1 MKLVS
6 TRDFSQKAD
15 LSYALLNPSASGGGL
30 FSPERLPLL
39 SEDFFKQCEDLS
51 YKQIALKII
60 ESFDFDVSSEVF
72 ESALKRYD
80 KFENPACPVQI
91 KKLSENAYILELYH
105 GPTLAFKDMALQP
118 FGALLKSIAKSRN
131 EKFLIMCATSGDT
144 GPATL
149 EAFADDE
156 NIKAVCLYPQ
166 GGTSEI
172 QRQQMV
178 KQSAANLKILGV
190 RGNFDDTQRALKSLL
205 ADEDFKNELARAN
218 LNLSAA
224 NSVNFGRIL
233 FQIIYYIYASIY
245 FSKHGVLSPEQN
257 LKQSDQCQACGKNF
271 GAAASTGSVES
282 ANSTESGSGAGGAKS
297 AKSSAKGG
305 AKFNTFDVIVPSG
318 NFGNALGAYFAKK
331 MGAKIGKIKIASNAN
346 NILTEL
352 FTRGIYDLRG
362 RELIRTISPAMDILV
377 SSNVERLLSDMFGDA
392 RTSELMQSLARDKFY
407 KLSASELAKL
417 REIFEADFCDDAQ
430 CAKFIKQESSRGVL
444 VDPHTA
450 TCFKLLDESRLNL
463 VISTA
468 KWIKFTP
475 SMIGAIKGRACED
488 EQADMIALSKE
499 FRSDI
504 PPQISRLFSAPQV
517 HSSVVEQSEIKNA
530 IMEWIKK

>member
-72 ESALKRYD
+72 EDALKRYD

-178 KQSAANLKILGV
+178 KQSATNLKILGV

-233 FQIIYYIYASIY
+233 FQIIYYLYASIY
-245 FSKHGVLSPEQN
+245 FSKHGVLSFERN
-257 LKQSDQCQACGKNF
+257 LDENAQCSACGKNF
-271 GAAASTGSVES
+271 GAAVG
-282 ANSTESGSGAGGAKS
+282 ANSAQS
-297 AKSSAKGG
+297 AKQSAKF
-305 AKFNTFDVIVPSG
+305 KTFDVIVPSG

-392 RTSELMQSLARDKFY
+392 RTSKLIQSLARDKFY
-407 KLSASELAKL
+407 QLSASELAKL
-417 REIFEADFCDDAQ
+417 REVFEADFCDDTQ

-444 VDPHTA
+444 IDPHTA

-488 EQADMIALSKE
+488 ERADMIALSKE

>member
-1 MKLVS
+1 MKLVC

-39 SEDFFKQCEDLS
+39 SEDFLKQCEDLS

-72 ESALKRYD
+72 ESALGRYD

-118 FGALLKSIAKSRN
+118 FGALLKSIAKSRG

-166 GGTSEI
+166 GGTSEM

-271 GAAASTGSVES
+271 DAAS
-282 ANSTESGSGAGGAKS
+282 ASGAQS
-297 AKSSAKGG
+297 AKQGS
-305 AKFNTFDVIVPSG
+305 KFNTFDVIVPSG

-352 FTRGIYDLRG
+352 FTSGIYDLRG

-407 KLSASELAKL
+407 KLNASELAKL

-444 VDPHTA
+444 IDPHTA

-488 EQADMIALSKE
+488 ERADMIALSKE

>member
-1 MKLVS
+1 M
-6 TRDFSQKAD
+6 
-15 LSYALLNPSASGGGL
+15 
-30 FSPERLPLL
+30 
-39 SEDFFKQCEDLS
+39 
-51 YKQIALKII
+51 
-60 ESFDFDVSSEVF
+60 
-72 ESALKRYD
+72 
-80 KFENPACPVQI
+80 
-91 KKLSENAYILELYH
+91 
-105 GPTLAFKDMALQP
+105 
-118 FGALLKSIAKSRN
+118 
-131 EKFLIMCATSGDT
+131 
-144 GPATL
+144 
-149 EAFADDE
+149 
-156 NIKAVCLYPQ
+156 
-166 GGTSEI
+166 
-172 QRQQMV
+172 
-178 KQSAANLKILGV
+178 
-190 RGNFDDTQRALKSLL
+190 
-205 ADEDFKNELARAN
+205 
-218 LNLSAA
+218 
-224 NSVNFGRIL
+224 
-233 FQIIYYIYASIY
+233 
-245 FSKHGVLSPEQN
+245 SPEQN
-257 LKQSDQCQACGKNF
+257 LKQSDQCTACGKNF
-271 GAAASTGSVES
+271 GAAAG
-282 ANSTESGSGAGGAKS
+282 ANSAQS
-297 AKSSAKGG
+297 AKPDS
-305 AKFNTFDVIVPSG
+305 KFNTFDVIVPSG

-352 FTRGIYDLRG
+352 FTRGIYDLRN

-407 KLSASELAKL
+407 KLSESELAKL
-417 REIFEADFCDDAQ
+417 REVFEADFCDDAQ
-430 CAKFIKQESSRGVL
+430 CAKFIKQESSRRVL
-444 VDPHTA
+444 IDPHTA

>member
-72 ESALKRYD
+72 EDALKRYD

-205 ADEDFKNELARAN
+205 ADDNFKNELARAN

-233 FQIIYYIYASIY
+233 FQIIYYLYASIY

-257 LKQSDQCQACGKNF
+257 LKQSDQCTTCGKNF
-271 GAAASTGSVES
+271 GDVAS
-282 ANSTESGSGAGGAKS
+282 ANSAQSTKQST
-297 AKSSAKGG
+297 
-305 AKFNTFDVIVPSG
+305 KFNTFDVIVPSG

-352 FTRGIYDLRG
+352 FTRGIYDLRN
-362 RELIRTISPAMDILV
+362 RELIRTISPAMDILI

-417 REIFEADFCDDAQ
+417 REVFEADFCDDAQ
-430 CAKFIKQESSRGVL
+430 CAKFIKQESSHGVL
-444 VDPHTA
+444 IDPHTA

-463 VISTA
+463 IISTA

-475 SMIGAIKGRACED
+475 SMIGAIKGRACE
-488 EQADMIALSKE
+488 EERADMIALSKE
-499 FRSDI
+499 FRRYTPASWSKARSKT
-504 PPQISRLFSAPQV
+504 P
-517 HSSVVEQSEIKNA
+517 
-530 IMEWIKK
+530 

>member
-60 ESFDFDVSSEVF
+60 ESFDFDVSSEIF
-72 ESALKRYD
+72 EDALKRYD

-205 ADEDFKNELARAN
+205 ADDDFRNELARAN

-233 FQIIYYIYASIY
+233 FQIIYYLYASIY

-257 LKQSDQCQACGKNF
+257 LKQSDQCAAGGKNF
-271 GAAASTGSVES
+271 GTVAS
-282 ANSTESGSGAGGAKS
+282 ANSAQSVKQS
-297 AKSSAKGG
+297 

-352 FTRGIYDLRG
+352 FTRGIYDLRK
-362 RELIRTISPAMDILV
+362 RELIRTISPAMDILI

-417 REIFEADFCDDAQ
+417 QEVFEADFCDDTQ

-444 VDPHTA
+444 IDPHTA

-488 EQADMIALSKE
+488 ERADMIALSKE

>member
-15 LSYALLNPSASGGGL
+15 LSYALLNPSARGGGL

-60 ESFDFDVSSEVF
+60 KSFDFDVSSEIF

-233 FQIIYYIYASIY
+233 FQIIYYLYASIY
-245 FSKHGVLSPEQN
+245 FSKHGVLSPDQN
-257 LKQSDQCQACGKNF
+257 LKQSDQCAACGKNF
-271 GAAASTGSVES
+271 SAAAG
-282 ANSTESGSGAGGAKS
+282 ANSAQNVKQGS
-297 AKSSAKGG
+297 
-305 AKFNTFDVIVPSG
+305 KFNTFDVIVPSG

-417 REIFEADFCDDAQ
+417 REVFEADFCDDTQ

-488 EQADMIALSKE
+488 ERADMIALSKE

>member
-39 SEDFFKQCEDLS
+39 NEDFFKQCEDLS

-60 ESFDFDVSSEVF
+60 ESFDFDISSEVF
-72 ESALKRYD
+72 EDALKRYD

-245 FSKHGVLSPEQN
+245 FSKHGVLSPDQN
-257 LKQSDQCQACGKNF
+257 LKQSDQCTTCSQNLD
-271 GAAASTGSVES
+271 AAAG
-282 ANSTESGSGAGGAKS
+282 ANSAQS
-297 AKSSAKGG
+297 AKQS

-352 FTRGIYDLRG
+352 FTRGIYDLRK
-362 RELIRTISPAMDILV
+362 RELIRTISPAMDILI
-377 SSNVERLLSDMFGDA
+377 SSNVERLLSDMFGDT

-407 KLSASELAKL
+407 KLSADELAKL
-417 REIFEADFCDDAQ
+417 QEVFEADFCDDAQ
-430 CAKFIKQESSRGVL
+430 CAKFIKQKSSHGVL
-444 VDPHTA
+444 IDPHTA

-488 EQADMIALSKE
+488 ERADMIALSKE

>member
-39 SEDFFKQCEDLS
+39 NEDFFKQCEDLS

-205 ADEDFKNELARAN
+205 ADEDFRNELAQAN

-233 FQIIYYIYASIY
+233 FQIIYYLYASIY
-245 FSKHGVLSPEQN
+245 FSKHGVLSPDQN

-271 GAAASTGSVES
+271 SAAAGASGAA
-282 ANSTESGSGAGGAKS
+282 S
-297 AKSSAKGG
+297 AKQS

-377 SSNVERLLSDMFGDA
+377 SSNVERLLSDLFGDA

-417 REIFEADFCDDAQ
+417 QEIFEADFCDDTQ

-444 VDPHTA
+444 IDPHTA

-488 EQADMIALSKE
+488 ERADMIALSKE

>member
-60 ESFDFDVSSEVF
+60 ESFDFDISSEVF
-72 ESALKRYD
+72 EDALKRYD

-118 FGALLKSIAKSRN
+118 FGALLKSIAKSRG

-205 ADEDFKNELARAN
+205 ADDDFKNELARAN

-245 FSKHGVLSPEQN
+245 FSKHGVLSFEQN
-257 LKQSDQCQACGKNF
+257 LKQSDQCQACSQNLD
-271 GAAASTGSVES
+271 AAAG
-282 ANSTESGSGAGGAKS
+282 ANSAQS
-297 AKSSAKGG
+297 AKQS

-352 FTRGIYDLRG
+352 FTRGIYDLRK
-362 RELIRTISPAMDILV
+362 RELIRTISPAMDILI

-417 REIFEADFCDDAQ
+417 REVFEADFCDDTQ
-430 CAKFIKQESSRGVL
+430 CAKFIKQESEHGVL
-444 VDPHTA
+444 IDPHTA

-475 SMIGAIKGRACED
+475 SMISAIKGRACED
-488 EQADMIALSKE
+488 ERADMIALSKE

>member
-233 FQIIYYIYASIY
+233 FQIIYYLYASIY

-257 LKQSDQCQACGKNF
+257 LKQSDQCTADGKNF
-271 GAAASTGSVES
+271 GAAAGVNSAQNVKQGS
-282 ANSTESGSGAGGAKS
+282 
-297 AKSSAKGG
+297 
-305 AKFNTFDVIVPSG
+305 KFNTFDVIVPSG

-352 FTRGIYDLRG
+352 FTSGIYDLRG

-417 REIFEADFCDDAQ
+417 REVFEADFCDDAQ
-430 CAKFIKQESSRGVL
+430 CAKFIKQESSHGVL
-444 VDPHTA
+444 IDPHTA

-488 EQADMIALSKE
+488 ERADMIALSKE

>member
-6 TRDFSQKAD
+6 TRDFSQRAD
-15 LSYALLNPSASGGGL
+15 LSYALLNPSANGGGL

-72 ESALKRYD
+72 EDALKRYD

-91 KKLSENAYILELYH
+91 KKLNENAYILELYH

-205 ADEDFKNELARAN
+205 ADDDFKNELARAN

-233 FQIIYYIYASIY
+233 FQIIYYLYASIY
-245 FSKHGVLSPEQN
+245 FSKHGVLSFEQN
-257 LKQSDQCQACGKNF
+257 LKQSDQCQACSQNLD
-271 GAAASTGSVES
+271 AATS
-282 ANSTESGSGAGGAKS
+282 ANGAQS
-297 AKSSAKGG
+297 AKQS

-352 FTRGIYDLRG
+352 FTSGIYDLRG

-444 VDPHTA
+444 IDPHTA

-475 SMIGAIKGRACED
+475 SMIGAIKGRACKD
-488 EQADMIALSKE
+488 ERADMIALSKE

>member
-30 FSPERLPLL
+30 FSPERMPLL
-39 SEDFFKQCEDLS
+39 SEDFFKHCEDLS

-72 ESALKRYD
+72 EDALKRYD

-118 FGALLKSIAKSRN
+118 FGALLKSIAKSRG

-205 ADEDFKNELARAN
+205 ADDDFRNELARAN

-233 FQIIYYIYASIY
+233 FQIIYYLYASIY

-257 LKQSDQCQACGKNF
+257 LKQSDQCTACSQNLD
-271 GAAASTGSVES
+271 AATS
-282 ANSTESGSGAGGAKS
+282 ANSAQSVKQGS
-297 AKSSAKGG
+297 
-305 AKFNTFDVIVPSG
+305 KFNTFDVIVPSG

-377 SSNVERLLSDMFGDA
+377 SSNVERLLSDIFGDA

-417 REIFEADFCDDAQ
+417 QEIFEADFCDDTQ

-444 VDPHTA
+444 IDPHTA

-488 EQADMIALSKE
+488 ERADMIALSKE

>member
-72 ESALKRYD
+72 EDALKRYD

-118 FGALLKSIAKSRN
+118 FGALLKSIAKARN

-205 ADEDFKNELARAN
+205 ADDNFKNELARAN

-233 FQIIYYIYASIY
+233 FQIIYYLYASIY

-257 LKQSDQCQACGKNF
+257 LKQSDQCTTCGKNF
-271 GAAASTGSVES
+271 GDVAS
-282 ANSTESGSGAGGAKS
+282 ANSAQSVKQ
-297 AKSSAKGG
+297 SS
-305 AKFNTFDVIVPSG
+305 KFNTFDVIVPSG

-352 FTRGIYDLRG
+352 FTSGIYDLRG

-407 KLSASELAKL
+407 QLSASELAKL

-430 CAKFIKQESSRGVL
+430 CAKFIKQESSHGVL
-444 VDPHTA
+444 IDPHTA

-488 EQADMIALSKE
+488 ERADMIALSKE

>member
-118 FGALLKSIAKSRN
+118 FGALLKSIAKARN

-178 KQSAANLKILGV
+178 KQSAVNLKILGV

-205 ADEDFKNELARAN
+205 SDDDFKNELARAN

-233 FQIIYYIYASIY
+233 FQIIYYLYASIY

-257 LKQSDQCQACGKNF
+257 LKQSDQCTACGKNF
-271 GAAASTGSVES
+271 GAAAG
-282 ANSTESGSGAGGAKS
+282 ANSAQS
-297 AKSSAKGG
+297 AKPDS
-305 AKFNTFDVIVPSG
+305 KFNTFDVIVPSG

-352 FTRGIYDLRG
+352 FTRGIYDLRS
-362 RELIRTISPAMDILV
+362 RELIRTISPAMDILI

-407 KLSASELAKL
+407 KLRADELVKL
-417 REIFEADFCDDAQ
+417 RGVFEADFCDDTQ

-444 VDPHTA
+444 IDPHTA

-475 SMIGAIKGRACED
+475 SMIGAIKGRTCED
-488 EQADMIALSKE
+488 ERADMIALSKE

>member
-60 ESFDFDVSSEVF
+60 ESFDFDVSSEIF
-72 ESALKRYD
+72 ESALRRYD

-118 FGALLKSIAKSRN
+118 FGALLKSIAKARN

-205 ADEDFKNELARAN
+205 ADDDFRNELARAN

-271 GAAASTGSVES
+271 GSAAS
-282 ANSTESGSGAGGAKS
+282 ASGAQSVKQS
-297 AKSSAKGG
+297 

-352 FTRGIYDLRG
+352 FTRGIYDLRN
-362 RELIRTISPAMDILV
+362 RELIRTISPAMDILI

-392 RTSELMQSLARDKFY
+392 RTNELMQSLARDKFY

-417 REIFEADFCDDAQ
+417 REVFEADFCDDAQ
-430 CAKFIKQESSRGVL
+430 CAKFIKQESSHGVL
-444 VDPHTA
+444 IDPHTA

-468 KWIKFTP
+468 KWIKFT
-475 SMIGAIKGRACED
+475 
-488 EQADMIALSKE
+488 
-499 FRSDI
+499 
-504 PPQISRLFSAPQV
+504 
-517 HSSVVEQSEIKNA
+517 
-530 IMEWIKK
+530 

>member
-72 ESALKRYD
+72 EDALKRYD

-118 FGALLKSIAKSRN
+118 FGALLKSIAKSRG

-205 ADEDFKNELARAN
+205 ADDDFKNELARAN

-233 FQIIYYIYASIY
+233 FQIIYYLYASIY

-271 GAAASTGSVES
+271 GAAASVSGAES
-282 ANSTESGSGAGGAKS
+282 AKQS
-297 AKSSAKGG
+297 

-352 FTRGIYDLRG
+352 FTRGIYDLRS
-362 RELIRTISPAMDILV
+362 RELIRTISPAMDILI

-417 REIFEADFCDDAQ
+417 REVFEADFCDDTQ
-430 CAKFIKQESSRGVL
+430 CAKFIKQESSHGVL
-444 VDPHTA
+444 IDPHTA

-488 EQADMIALSKE
+488 ERADMIALSKE

>member
-30 FSPERLPLL
+30 FSPERLSLL

-131 EKFLIMCATSGDT
+131 EKFLIICATSGDT

-233 FQIIYYIYASIY
+233 FQIIYYLYASIY

-257 LKQSDQCQACGKNF
+257 LKQSDQCTACSQNLD
-271 GAAASTGSVES
+271 AAAG
-282 ANSTESGSGAGGAKS
+282 ASGAQS
-297 AKSSAKGG
+297 AKQS

-377 SSNVERLLSDMFGDA
+377 SSNVERLLSDIFGDA

-444 VDPHTA
+444 IDPHTA

-488 EQADMIALSKE
+488 ERADMIALSKE
-499 FRSDI
+499 FHSDI

>member
-72 ESALKRYD
+72 EDALKRYD

-118 FGALLKSIAKSRN
+118 FGALLKSIAKARN

-205 ADEDFKNELARAN
+205 ADDNFKNELARAN

-233 FQIIYYIYASIY
+233 FQIIYYLYAIIY

-257 LKQSDQCQACGKNF
+257 LKQSDQCTTCGKNF
-271 GAAASTGSVES
+271 GDVAS
-282 ANSTESGSGAGGAKS
+282 ANSAQSTKQST
-297 AKSSAKGG
+297 
-305 AKFNTFDVIVPSG
+305 KFNTFDVIVPSG

-352 FTRGIYDLRG
+352 FTRGIYDLRN
-362 RELIRTISPAMDILV
+362 RELIRTISPAMDILI

-417 REIFEADFCDDAQ
+417 REVFEADFCDDAQ
-430 CAKFIKQESSRGVL
+430 CAKFIKQESSHGVL
-444 VDPHTA
+444 IDPHTA

-488 EQADMIALSKE
+488 ERADMIALSKE

-517 HSSVVEQSEIKNA
+517 HSSVIGQSEIKNA

>member
-72 ESALKRYD
+72 EDALKRYD

-118 FGALLKSIAKSRN
+118 FGALLKSIAKARN

-205 ADEDFKNELARAN
+205 ADEDFRNELARAN

-233 FQIIYYIYASIY
+233 FQIIYYLYASIY
-245 FSKHGVLSPEQN
+245 FSKHGVLSSEQN

-271 GAAASTGSVES
+271 GAAAG
-282 ANSTESGSGAGGAKS
+282 ANSAQS
-297 AKSSAKGG
+297 AKQS

-318 NFGNALGAYFAKK
+318 NFGNALGAYFSKK

-352 FTRGIYDLRG
+352 FTRGIYDLRN
-362 RELIRTISPAMDILV
+362 RELIRTISPAMDILI

-417 REIFEADFCDDAQ
+417 REVFEADFCNDTQ
-430 CAKFIKQESSRGVL
+430 CAKFIKQESEHGVL

-488 EQADMIALSKE
+488 ERADMIALSKE

>member
-178 KQSAANLKILGV
+178 KQSATNLKILGV

-233 FQIIYYIYASIY
+233 FQIIYYLYASIY

-257 LKQSDQCQACGKNF
+257 LNQSDQCLACGKNF
-271 GAAASTGSVES
+271 GAAAG
-282 ANSTESGSGAGGAKS
+282 ANSAQS
-297 AKSSAKGG
+297 AKPS

-377 SSNVERLLSDMFGDA
+377 SSNVERLLSDQFGDA

-417 REIFEADFCDDAQ
+417 REVFEADFCDDAQ

-444 VDPHTA
+444 IDPHTA

-488 EQADMIALSKE
+488 ERADMIALSKE

>member
-72 ESALKRYD
+72 EDALKRYD

-91 KKLSENAYILELYH
+91 KKLSGNAYILELYH

-205 ADEDFKNELARAN
+205 ADDDFRNELARAN

-245 FSKHGVLSPEQN
+245 FSKHGVLSFEQN

-271 GAAASTGSVES
+271 GSAAS
-282 ANSTESGSGAGGAKS
+282 ANSAQSVKQGS
-297 AKSSAKGG
+297 
-305 AKFNTFDVIVPSG
+305 KFNTFDVIVPSG

-377 SSNVERLLSDMFGDA
+377 SSNVERLLSDLFGDA

-407 KLSASELAKL
+407 QLSASELAKL
-417 REIFEADFCDDAQ
+417 REIFEADFCDDTQ

-444 VDPHTA
+444 IDPHTA

-488 EQADMIALSKE
+488 ERADMIALSKE